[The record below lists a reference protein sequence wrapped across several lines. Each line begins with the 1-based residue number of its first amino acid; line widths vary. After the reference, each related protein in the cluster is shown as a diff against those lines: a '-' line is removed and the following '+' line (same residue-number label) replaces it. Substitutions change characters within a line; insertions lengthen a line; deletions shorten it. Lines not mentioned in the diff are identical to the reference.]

1 MANKYQK
8 FKMLDKQQYAEVT
21 RFLKKCTHLTAR
33 EWAIARLCADHRSAT
48 NHAEMTWIGAHL
60 PELVPFMNEPYSRQA
75 VAAAHAMFKDKVLRS
90 GTTFFY
96 AYYSG
101 LISMEDT
108 VDMIHQI
115 AENIGHLLSAG
126 EGKTPK
132 GDVDAE
138 VQRKVAEVLRQI
150 THNLQNRD

>member
-1 MANKYQK
+1 MATKYQK

-21 RFLKKCTHLTAR
+21 RFLKKHTHLTAR
-33 EWAIARLCADHRSAT
+33 EWAIARLCADFRTAT

-75 VAAAHAMFKDKVLRS
+75 VAAAHAAFKDKVRRS

-101 LISMEDT
+101 LLSMEDT

-126 EGKTPK
+126 EGKAPK

>member
-1 MANKYQK
+1 MAKKYQK
-8 FKMLDKQQYAEVT
+8 FKMLDKRQYTEVT
-21 RFLKKCTHLTAR
+21 RFLKRQTHLTAR
-33 EWAIARLCADHRSAT
+33 EWAIARLCADFRTAT
-48 NHAEMTWIGAHL
+48 NHAEMTWIGVHL

-75 VAAAHAMFKDKVLRS
+75 VAAAHAAFKDKVLRS

-101 LISMEDT
+101 LISMEDA

-126 EGKTPK
+126 EGKASE
-132 GDVDAE
+132 GDIDAE
-138 VQRKVAEVLRQI
+138 TQRKVAEVLRQI
-150 THNLQNRD
+150 THNLQTG